1 MSARVCRSLS
11 AASPS
16 APRRSG
22 RAVRNV
28 IAEYFE
34 GIHHIFKAREV
45 RMLSCFFFK
54 WGASHHF
61 VKVSAPENEVD
72 EQPITSLPDE
82 PRRGMVIRLRRA
94 RRADAHRCDPFM
106 SHTHCIPCATLVAWR
121 TEWMITLGCSR
132 KLFRSRP
139 SCGEGAILCGRAVRL
154 SGSILT
160 APSAL
165 DSIHASNQAFCCR
178 AAVGLLSGFA
188 VVLSGFCCRAVRPLS
203 GCCQVLLSCC
213 QVGAQPHSS
222 IPVVI

>member
-1 MSARVCRSLS
+1 MKWMNSQSQACLMSR
-11 AASPS
+11 
-16 APRRSG
+16 G
-22 RAVRNV
+22 
-28 IAEYFE
+28 E
-34 GIHHIFKAREV
+34 GEA
-45 RMLSCFFFK
+45 
-54 WGASHHF
+54 
-61 VKVSAPENEVD
+61 
-72 EQPITSLPDE
+72 
-82 PRRGMVIRLRRA
+82 IRLRRA

-106 SHTHCIPCATLVAWR
+106 SHTHSLPCATLVAWR
-121 TEWMITLGCSR
+121 TEWMITLGCNR

-213 QVGAQPHSS
+213 QVGAQVRRPEGRLGCIAITVANRRPTRPSMRPTRQEASRVSAEGYSRPTCVPATTWRVEGHRRSW
-222 IPVVI
+222 PVTRLKLLEVFNE